1 MPACPP
7 ETHAR
12 PSPADQPLSL
22 TYDHESREM
31 ERYRGL
37 ALSFLPIR
45 PHVSRLMATLGIE
58 CEQRLGALERLAEE
72 VQRRYC
78 LPAPLA
84 RRQALAEQYRLHLFI
99 SDDAMASQ
107 TLNYALVFAHHS
119 LQFSELM
126 ARHCQLERLDT
137 LLARFVDSK
146 RQECRLLEEMR
157 DQIRHAT
164 VGSRAA
170 GSVA

>member
-37 ALSFLPIR
+37 ALSFLPTR

-58 CEQRLGALERLAEE
+58 CEQRLDALERLAERLE
-72 VQRRYC
+72 RRYC

-84 RRQALAEQYRLHLFI
+84 RRRALAEHYRQHLFI
-99 SDDAMASQ
+99 RDDATAAQ
-107 TLNYALVFAHHS
+107 TLSYALAFAHHS

-126 ARHCQLERLDT
+126 ARHCQLAGLDT
-137 LLARFVDSK
+137 LLARFADSK
-146 RQECRLLEEMR
+146 RQECRLLEELR
-157 DQIRHAT
+157 DQLPGTA
-164 VGSRAA
+164 RAA
-170 GSVA
+170 SSFG

>member
-12 PSPADQPLSL
+12 LSPADQPLSL

-37 ALSFLPIR
+37 ALSFLPTH

-58 CEQRLGALERLAEE
+58 CEQRLGALERLAEQL
-72 VQRRYC
+72 QRRHC
-78 LPAPLA
+78 LPAPPA
-84 RRQALAEQYRLHLFI
+84 RRPALAEKYRLHLFI
-99 SDDAMASQ
+99 RDDAMAAQ
-107 TLNYALVFAHHS
+107 TLSYALAFAHHS

-126 ARHCQLERLDT
+126 AQHCQLAGLDA
-137 LLARFVDSK
+137 LLVQFIDSK
-146 RQECRLLEEMR
+146 RQECRLLEEL
-157 DQIRHAT
+157 
-164 VGSRAA
+164 RAQTNRTA
-170 GSVA
+170 PRS

>member
-37 ALSFLPIR
+37 ALSFLPTR

-58 CEQRLGALERLAEE
+58 CEQRLSALEALAERL
-72 VQRRYC
+72 QRRYC

-84 RRQALAEQYRLHLFI
+84 RRLAIAEQYRLHLFI
-99 SDDAMASQ
+99 SDDAMAAQ
-107 TLNYALVFAHHS
+107 TLGYALAFAQHS

-126 ARHCQLERLDT
+126 ARHCQLAGLDA
-137 LLARFVDSK
+137 LLTRFADSK
-146 RQECRLLEEMR
+146 RQECRLLEELR
-157 DQIRHAT
+157 GRLPAT
-164 VGSRAA
+164 ALAA
-170 GSVA
+170 GSLG